1 MNKIDDLILH
11 EADKLEPQQELKANA
26 VENANKLMEAG
37 DCSPLKVYISA
48 RRMLDYVVQYMKE
61 LEYEAVNEYRGF
73 GEKTVG
79 INGVK
84 ATEVQGHDILDYEQ
98 DIVYQDMK
106 DKLSERKKLI
116 DLVHKTGQTLADEDG
131 VVVPVVKVKGVRK
144 NSFMIKY

>member
-1 MNKIDDLILH
+1 MNKIEDVIFETADDLS
-11 EADKLEPQQELKANA
+11 PQIEIKATA
-26 VENANKLMEAG
+26 VEDVNNRMEAG
-37 DCSPLKVYISA
+37 LISPLRLYIAA
-48 RRMLDYVVQYMKE
+48 RRVIDYLAQYAKE
-61 LEYEAVNEYRGF
+61 LEYEAVHEYHGF

-106 DKLSERKKLI
+106 DKLTERKKLI

-131 VVVPVVKVKGVRK
+131 VVVPIVKVKGVRK